1 MFRALQR
8 EQQPSSRSAM
18 QAGRLLVWWMT
29 WVRMAGLPAR
39 LDLRRGAV
47 ASAMCPNAMLLAD
60 PSRHRGRC
68 RRIHLRAPKVAGSAT
83 DVSGPGL
90 AVTQRKVPQIDT
102 TRCADRPATLTA
114 NDPQADGQSLTELTP
129 ASSRSRRPSDAHRRI
144 TGIVGTRGSPRP
156 IGGGTQRKAP

>member
-1 MFRALQR
+1 
-8 EQQPSSRSAM
+8 
-18 QAGRLLVWWMT
+18 
-29 WVRMAGLPAR
+29 MAGLPAR

-102 TRCADRPATLTA
+102 TRCADRPTTLTA
-114 NDPQADGQSLTELTP
+114 NDPEADGQSLTETD
-129 ASSRSRRPSDAHRRI
+129 ASEFAVQATI
-144 TGIVGTRGSPRP
+144 
-156 IGGGTQRKAP
+156 